1 MLVLSRKVGEKIIVA
16 GSIEVSIVSL
26 DRGKVRIGISAPPEV
41 SVHRKEVFDRILE
54 FANHETSASP
64 DDPCPADSHH

>member
-1 MLVLSRKVGEKIIVA
+1 MLVLSRKVGEKIVIN

-41 SVHRKEVFDRILE
+41 SVHRKEVFDRIAE
-54 FANHETSASP
+54 FAEPQAAALAKTV
-64 DDPCPADSHH
+64 SHSV

>member
-1 MLVLSRKVGEKIIVA
+1 MLVLSRKVGEKIVIN

-41 SVHRKEVFDRILE
+41 SVHRKEVFDRIAE
-54 FANHETSASP
+54 FAEPHAAKDSAN
-64 DDPCPADSHH
+64 AVSHSV